1 MKGKYSKPVEGTF
14 STFVWFPIEF
24 PTLPL
29 SSTFSSSYSIYPLMW
44 VVVSKIPQFIN
55 LKRTNECQI
64 PDESE
69 ERKVSLG
76 LITQAELVMRNFL
89 ILDKH

>member
-1 MKGKYSKPVEGTF
+1 
-14 STFVWFPIEF
+14 
-24 PTLPL
+24 
-29 SSTFSSSYSIYPLMW
+29 MW
-44 VVVSKIPQFIN
+44 VVLSKIPQFIN
-55 LKRTNECQI
+55 LKRANECQI